1 MWPAL
6 AIVRRKQAHRSVLV
20 LPAPSVV
27 DLAKASEVVGEQV
40 RLASESEF
48 TTAFSNCEAG
58 AMPPFGNLYDLPV
71 YVDLAL
77 GQNERIVFQAGT
89 HSVTMSVAYDEF
101 ERLAA
106 AAVAD
111 LAVVC
116 SARPSA
122 QRLRIGQVRVRETPS
137 TAWMLETTIRPSSS
151 RLSVSTRATTSYGPV
166 TT

>member
-1 MWPAL
+1 MNGRERLESYLRENGVSFEVEEHPTAYTAQKIAASEHVPGRMFAKVVMATTNGDL
-6 AIVRRKQAHRSVLV
+6 MMLV

-27 DLAKASEVVGEQV
+27 DLAKASEVVGGQV

-48 TTAFSNCEAG
+48 ATAFSDCEAG

-111 LAVVC
+111 LAVVR
-116 SARPSA
+116 SA
-122 QRLRIGQVRVRETPS
+122 
-137 TAWMLETTIRPSSS
+137 
-151 RLSVSTRATTSYGPV
+151 
-166 TT
+166 